1 MVTSDNLA
9 DIFRKNLRL
18 EAIETG
24 SQSMLEEMIRR
35 LQQKRIHPIID
46 RTFAFDESVS
56 LPP

>member
-18 EAIETG
+18 EGIETG